1 MDRIVLSFFVVPHGG
16 NMMSIQDESNLVVYL
31 HCVVCINLQMSQSCT
46 QHTLPRETGT
56 NVSRNVTNGFPA
68 SELE

>member
-1 MDRIVLSFFVVPHGG
+1 
-16 NMMSIQDESNLVVYL
+16 MMSIQDESNLVVYL

-46 QHTLPRETGT
+46 QHTLPHETGT
-56 NVSRNVTNGFPA
+56 NGSRNVTNGFPA